1 MTYYPLVTNS
11 KTELTDIRDYLKAN
25 KDIFDKIKPVMY
37 DKTLSSTSTTVNA
50 NTENN
55 ENIKQTL
62 DVLQKSAQ
70 RLKNTYKFNYDM
82 ERNQHYATNTL
93 KEQKLVMDDRY
104 DRAVKSIDNNHRKYE
119 IFQYYY
125 LKNKTQLHILYVF
138 LLYLG
143 IMIVWTFIH
152 NNFSLIITDGMYSFG
167 FGLFSVLFFIYVC
180 NRLYDIFRRSE
191 IVFDEYNTTNWNAP
205 PHKDA
210 SGNLVV
216 LDKNLDIPL
225 HAQKD
230 LKDCEV

>member
-11 KTELTDIRDYLKAN
+11 RTELTDIRDYLKAN

-37 DKTLSSTSTTVNA
+37 DKTLSSVTVTKDA
-50 NTENN
+50 NTQNN
-55 ENIKQTL
+55 ENIKRTL
-62 DVLQKSAQ
+62 DVLENSAE

-143 IMIVWTFIH
+143 IMIVWTFI
-152 NNFSLIITDGMYSFG
+152 IIFLLLLRMVCIHLDLVFFRYCFLYMY
-167 FGLFSVLFFIYVC
+167 VIVYTIYLEEVKSYLM
-180 NRLYDIFRRSE
+180 NIIQPIGTHLLTKTLVE
-191 IVFDEYNTTNWNAP
+191 I
-205 PHKDA
+205 
-210 SGNLVV
+210 
-216 LDKNLDIPL
+216 
-225 HAQKD
+225 
-230 LKDCEV
+230 

>member
-1 MTYYPLVTNS
+1 MSYYPLIENN
-11 KTELTDIRDYLKAN
+11 KKEFTDITKSLNAN
-25 KDIFDKIKPVMY
+25 KNVFDKIKHVMY
-37 DKTLSSTSTTVNA
+37 DKTLSSDSITSDA
-50 NTENN
+50 NTENKN
-55 ENIKQTL
+55 NIKHTL
-62 DVLQKSAQ
+62 DVLKNSGYI
-70 RLKNTYKFNYDM
+70 LKNTFKFNYDM
-82 ERNQHYATNTL
+82 ERNQNYATNTL
-93 KEQKLVMDDRY
+93 NEQKLVMDDRY
-104 DRAVKSIDNNHRKYE
+104 DRAVKSIDNNHKKYE

-125 LKNKTQLHILYVF
+125 LKNKTQLHILYGF

-143 IMIVWTFIH
+143 IMILWTFIH